1 MLETFNKGVTVSD
14 NAIYD
19 IEREN
24 LETHVT
30 LCAERY
36 RRLEDKFAVL
46 EVRLDNVASEISA
59 LKTKQAE
66 DMNEI
71 KKLIQNS
78 GDIRFKALI
87 AASGTIIA
95 ALISALA
102 YILTKHA

>member
-1 MLETFNKGVTVSD
+1 VAD
-14 NAIYD
+14 NAIYE
-19 IEREN
+19 IEKDN

-36 RRLEDKFAVL
+36 RRLEDKFDVIEARL
-46 EVRLDNVASEISA
+46 ERVVEEIAGLKSKQSA
-59 LKTKQAE
+59 
-66 DMNEI
+66 DMDEI

-78 GDIRFKALI
+78 SDIRFKAVI

-102 YILTKHA
+102 YILTRT

>member
-1 MLETFNKGVTVSD
+1 MSE

-19 IEREN
+19 IEKDN

-36 RRLEDKFAVL
+36 RRLEDKFDVL
-46 EVRLDNVASEISA
+46 EARLDLVATEIAS
-59 LKTKQAE
+59 LKSKQAE

-71 KKLIQNS
+71 KKLIQTS
-78 GDIRFKALI
+78 SDVRFKALI

>member
-1 MLETFNKGVTVSD
+1 MSD

-19 IEREN
+19 IEKDN

-36 RRLEDKFAVL
+36 RRLEDKFDVL
-46 EVRLDNVASEISA
+46 EARLDNVASEIAS
-59 LKTKQAE
+59 LKNKQAE

-71 KKLIQNS
+71 KKLIQGS
-78 GDIRFKALI
+78 SDIRFKGMV

>member
-1 MLETFNKGVTVSD
+1 VSE

-19 IEREN
+19 IERDN

-36 RRLEDKFAVL
+36 RRLEDKFDVL
-46 EVRLDNVASEISA
+46 EARLDLVATEIAS
-59 LKTKQAE
+59 LKSKQAE

-71 KKLIQNS
+71 KKLIQTS
-78 GDIRFKALI
+78 SDVRFKALI

>member
-1 MLETFNKGVTVSD
+1 MDAVSE

-19 IEREN
+19 IEKDN

-36 RRLEDKFAVL
+36 RRLEDKFDVL
-46 EVRLDNVASEISA
+46 EARLDRVVDEIAS

-71 KKLIQNS
+71 KALIQGS
-78 GDIRFKALI
+78 SDIRFKAVI
-87 AASGTIIA
+87 ASAGTIIA

-102 YILTKHA
+102 YILTKA

>member
-1 MLETFNKGVTVSD
+1 MSE
-14 NAIYD
+14 NAIYY
-19 IEREN
+19 IEKDN

-36 RRLEDKFAVL
+36 RRLEDKFDVL
-46 EVRLDNVASEISA
+46 EARLDLVATEIAS
-59 LKTKQAE
+59 LKSKQAE

-71 KKLIQNS
+71 KKLIQTS
-78 GDIRFKALI
+78 SDVRFKALI

>member
-1 MLETFNKGVTVSD
+1 MSES
-14 NAIYD
+14 AIYD
-19 IEREN
+19 IEKDN

-36 RRLEDKFAVL
+36 RRLEDKFDVI
-46 EVRLDNVASEISA
+46 ETRLDRVVEEIAA
-59 LKTKQAE
+59 LKNKQSE
-66 DMNEI
+66 DMDEI
-71 KKLIQNS
+71 KQLIQS
-78 GDIRFKALI
+78 SSDTRFKALI

>member
-1 MLETFNKGVTVSD
+1 MSD
-14 NAIYD
+14 SAIYD
-19 IEREN
+19 IEKDS

-36 RRLEDKFAVL
+36 KRLEDKFDVL
-46 EVRLDNVASEISA
+46 EERLNKVVDEIAS

-66 DMNEI
+66 DMSEI
-71 KKLIQNS
+71 KKLIQTS
-78 GDIRFKALI
+78 SDVRFKALI

-102 YILTKHA
+102 YILTKH

>member
-1 MLETFNKGVTVSD
+1 MSE

-19 IEREN
+19 IEKDN

-36 RRLEDKFAVL
+36 RRLEDKFDVI
-46 EVRLDNVASEISA
+46 ETRLDRVVEEITAMKS
-59 LKTKQAE
+59 KQDA
-66 DMNEI
+66 DMAEI

-78 GDIRFKALI
+78 SDVRFKALI

-102 YILTKHA
+102 YILTRT

>member
-1 MLETFNKGVTVSD
+1 MAD
-14 NAIYD
+14 NAIYE
-19 IEREN
+19 IEKDN

-36 RRLEDKFAVL
+36 RRLEDKFDVIEARL
-46 EVRLDNVASEISA
+46 ERVVEEISG
-59 LKTKQAE
+59 LKSKQSA
-66 DMNEI
+66 DMDEI

-78 GDIRFKALI
+78 SDIRFKAVI

-102 YILTKHA
+102 YILTRT

>member
-1 MLETFNKGVTVSD
+1 VSD
-14 NAIYD
+14 SAIYD

-46 EVRLDNVASEISA
+46 EVRLDNVATEISS
-59 LKTKQAE
+59 LKIKQAE

-78 GDIRFKALI
+78 GDIRFKALV

-102 YILTKHA
+102 YMLTKHA

>member
-1 MLETFNKGVTVSD
+1 MAD
-14 NAIYD
+14 NAIYE
-19 IEREN
+19 IEKDN

-36 RRLEDKFAVL
+36 RRLEDKFDVIEARL
-46 EVRLDNVASEISA
+46 ERVVEEIAGLKSKQSA
-59 LKTKQAE
+59 
-66 DMNEI
+66 DMDEI

-78 GDIRFKALI
+78 SDIRFKAVI

-102 YILTKHA
+102 YILTRT

>member
-1 MLETFNKGVTVSD
+1 MSD

-19 IEREN
+19 IEKDS

-36 RRLEDKFAVL
+36 KRLEDKFDVL
-46 EVRLDNVASEISA
+46 EDRLNKVVDEISS
-59 LKTKQAE
+59 LKDKQSA
-66 DMNEI
+66 DMAEI
-71 KKLIQNS
+71 KKLIQS
-78 GDIRFKALI
+78 SSDIRFKALV

-102 YILTKHA
+102 YILTRH

>member
-1 MLETFNKGVTVSD
+1 VSD

-19 IEREN
+19 IEKDN

-36 RRLEDKFAVL
+36 RRLEDKFDVL
-46 EVRLDNVASEISA
+46 EARLDNVASEIAS
-59 LKTKQAE
+59 LKNKQAE

-71 KKLIQNS
+71 KKLIQGS
-78 GDIRFKALI
+78 SDIRFKGMV

>member
-1 MLETFNKGVTVSD
+1 MSE

-19 IEREN
+19 IEKDN

-36 RRLEDKFAVL
+36 RRLEDKFDVI
-46 EVRLDNVASEISA
+46 ETRLDRVVEEITAMKS
-59 LKTKQAE
+59 KQDA
-66 DMNEI
+66 DMAEI
-71 KKLIQNS
+71 KKLIQS
-78 GDIRFKALI
+78 SSDVRFKALI

-102 YILTKHA
+102 YILTRT

>member
-1 MLETFNKGVTVSD
+1 MSD

-19 IEREN
+19 IEKDN

-36 RRLEDKFAVL
+36 RRLEDKFDVL
-46 EVRLDNVASEISA
+46 EARLDRVVDEISS

-71 KKLIQNS
+71 KSLIQNS

-102 YILTKHA
+102 FILTKHG